1 MILKEFLYYIIQL
14 FGILPLLFYLKKG
27 SKNVNYLQFLLPFTI
42 LMFIASIYEAIFSH
56 ILKIGSTPWFRI
68 YSFLEFYCL
77 LYFYWKLLNRKW
89 LSLFFG
95 ITYLLNYCHLIYEW
109 IYFPRIGFNIMPLNI
124 VVTSMVIVS
133 TIIWLVRA
141 FRKMEEESFY
151 ANPLFYVIG
160 AILLYYCSTFIVFI
174 VTDYMKQYK
183 MDILG
188 FYMIVYY
195 ANLVLRGTLVIVFWK
210 TSKYKLKSN

>member
-1 MILKEFLYYIIQL
+1 MFLG
-14 FGILPLLFYLKKG
+14 FLPALFYFKKG
-27 SKNVNYLQFLLPFTI
+27 SEKKDYIKFLLPFI
-42 LMFIASIYEAIFSH
+42 LYFFIASFYEVIFSH
-56 ILKIGSTPWFRI
+56 ILQFDTTIWFRTHKI
-68 YSFLEFYCL
+68 IEFFSL
-77 LYFYWKLLNRKW
+77 LYFYNKLLGKNK
-89 LSLFFG
+89 LFLAWSIFFV
-95 ITYLLNYCHLIYEW
+95 LNYLYLIYEW
-109 IYFPRIGFNIMPLNI
+109 IYFPIIGFNIMPLNI

-210 TSKYKLKSN
+210 TSKSKV